1 MDIVACGELR
11 TSWTL
16 KKRGDAF
23 VFIYKEG
30 RSLSRTSAADMC
42 RYIYSKA
49 STSLIMRSDWLKSK
63 QQTSPTLTLASQWS

>member
-1 MDIVACGELR
+1 MGELP

-16 KKRGDAF
+16 KKWGDAF

-30 RSLSRTSAADMC
+30 RSLSRISAADMC

-49 STSLIMRSDWLKSK
+49 STSLIMRSDWLKSN
-63 QQTSPTLTLASQWS
+63 QQTSPTLTLVSQWS